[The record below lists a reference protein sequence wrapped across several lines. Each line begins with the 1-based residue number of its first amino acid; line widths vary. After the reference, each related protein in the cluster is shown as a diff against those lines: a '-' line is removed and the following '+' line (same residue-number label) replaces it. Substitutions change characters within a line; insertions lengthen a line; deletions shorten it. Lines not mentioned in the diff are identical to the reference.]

1 MLFLDNLISQ
11 ESETFK
17 SAVAAL
23 KGVGWF
29 GPKNVT
35 DLWQVVDAGLAHM
48 LKVLIRQAH
57 RDWLD
62 QEENADKWYGN
73 ESKFSVSDRRIL
85 ITHWVGKAWKKLCSS
100 GYENLRRRFWE
111 KTGCLITA
119 EGSDDEK
126 ITPEG
131 LTSYPVPPPYD
142 YIPATEALPVPNE
155 AIGEDIEDNEVT
167 KVSEEIENDN
177 GKDAADDGDEWEDHE
192 DNCVS
197 DAPYCGRRMKVL
209 YETDWHIGNVMYFNE
224 HLQKYYIKYD
234 DHSKD
239 YNGEEN
245 IGMAEVCV
253 I

>member
-1 MLFLDNLISQ
+1 MLFLDNLTSQ
-11 ESETFK
+11 EPETFK

-29 GPKNVT
+29 GLKNVM
-35 DLWQVVDAGLAHM
+35 DLWQVVDAGLAQM

-73 ESKFSVSDRRIL
+73 ESKFSVSDQRIL

-142 YIPATEALPVPNE
+142 YIPAAEALPVPNE
-155 AIGEDIEDNEVT
+155 AIGEDIEDNEAT
-167 KVSEEIENDN
+167 KASEEI
-177 GKDAADDGDEWEDHE
+177 
-192 DNCVS
+192 
-197 DAPYCGRRMKVL
+197 
-209 YETDWHIGNVMYFNE
+209 
-224 HLQKYYIKYD
+224 
-234 DHSKD
+234 
-239 YNGEEN
+239 
-245 IGMAEVCV
+245 
-253 I
+253 